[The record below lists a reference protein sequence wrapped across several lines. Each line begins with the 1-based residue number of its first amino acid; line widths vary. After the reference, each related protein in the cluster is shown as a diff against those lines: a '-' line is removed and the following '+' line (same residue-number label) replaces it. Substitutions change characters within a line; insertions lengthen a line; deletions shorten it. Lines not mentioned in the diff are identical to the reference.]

1 MRPRLVKATL
11 QKLASV
17 SEGFS
22 VPIQIQVGQTPLP
35 IDPAVAKEKRRRAR
49 FWSTSSC
56 IVSVLAF
63 VMVLR
68 LYAFEGTVVTSGS
81 MEPTLYKGDYALF
94 DHRAALRHR
103 WNRGDVV
110 IFEAPPSWLGGA
122 AEGTGEGSFEGQ
134 TLVKRIIGMPG
145 EKVAILGGNV
155 IINDK
160 LLPNQDYTNGKPDPE
175 VTYPITLGPD
185 QYYVMGDNRNNSD
198 DSRNN
203 GPISEA
209 DITGRVLFKIWPPS
223 RTGGLPTTNYET
235 LATNN

>member
-1 MRPRLVKATL
+1 M
-11 QKLASV
+11 
-17 SEGFS
+17 
-22 VPIQIQVGQTPLP
+22 PIQIQVGQTPQPL
-35 IDPAVAKEKRRRAR
+35 DPAVEKEKRRSAR
-49 FWSTSSC
+49 FWTGAAC
-56 IVSVLAF
+56 IVCVLSF

-94 DHRAALRHR
+94 DHRAALRTR
-103 WNRGDVV
+103 WNRGDVI
-110 IFEAPPSWLGGA
+110 IFEAPRSWSGGGA
-122 AEGTGEGSFEGQ
+122 EGNDEGSFQGQ
-134 TLVKRIIGMPG
+134 TLVKRVIGMPG

-160 LLPNQDYTNGKPDPE
+160 TLTGETYLNGQSDPD
-175 VTYPITLGPD
+175 VTYPIVLGPD

-209 DITGRVLFKIWPPS
+209 DITGRVLFKLWPLS
-223 RTGGLPTTNYET
+223 RIGGLPTTNYET
-235 LATNN
+235 FATTN